1 MSDIASFHRRLFE
14 ELDRI
19 VACLKDMSPEQ
30 LDWVPPAEGANSL
43 RAIAS
48 HAIGAAEVHVVARL
62 AKQDVARDRAAEFA
76 VRGGDGTG
84 LIERYAAVRERIGSA
99 LGEVDPVILDE
110 DRSTSWGA
118 FVGRD
123 WLIHATCHAAEHAG
137 QAELTRDMAKAL
149 ERHVADVAPPDR

>member
-1 MSDIASFHRRLFE
+1 MSEIASFQRRLFE

-19 VACLKDMSPEQ
+19 VACLREMTPEQ
-30 LDWVPPAEGANSL
+30 LDWVPQAEDANSL
-43 RAIAS
+43 RALAS
-48 HAIGAAEVHVVARL
+48 HTIGAAEAHVVARL
-62 AKQDVARDRAAEFA
+62 AKQDVVRDRAAEFA
-76 VRGGDGTG
+76 ARGGDSAA
-84 LIERYAAVRERIGSA
+84 LIERYAAVRERIASVLAG
-99 LGEVDPVILDE
+99 LDPAVLDE

-137 QAELTRDMAKAL
+137 QAELMRDMAKAL